1 MKLQK
6 LEHPKLD
13 KKEYEKELE
22 KLQLQLMTLQHDLYN
37 QNMRC
42 VVVVE
47 GIDAAGKGGMIR
59 RMTEFMDPR
68 GVRVHPIGAPSI
80 DELEEH
86 YMQRF
91 WRLLPKR
98 GEVSIFDRSWYGR
111 VLVER
116 VDNLTPHKR
125 WQRAYKEISQFEK
138 LLINDGVIVIKLFL
152 SISKDEQL
160 KRFKERIENPKK
172 RWKITSEDIL
182 NRQNWDSYQQAFEDM
197 LDKTDG
203 KKNPWHIVAANNKRY
218 ARINAMKH
226 FAKRLNAHIDTEQ
239 VELLKP
245 EVEKLATKYLP

>member
-1 MKLQK
+1 
-6 LEHPKLD
+6 
-13 KKEYEKELE
+13 
-22 KLQLQLMTLQHDLYN
+22 
-37 QNMRC
+37 
-42 VVVVE
+42 
-47 GIDAAGKGGMIR
+47 
-59 RMTEFMDPR
+59 
-68 GVRVHPIGAPSI
+68 
-80 DELEEH
+80 
-86 YMQRF
+86 
-91 WRLLPKR
+91 LLPKR

>member
-1 MKLQK
+1 M
-6 LEHPKLD
+6 
-13 KKEYEKELE
+13 
-22 KLQLQLMTLQHDLYN
+22 
-37 QNMRC
+37 
-42 VVVVE
+42 
-47 GIDAAGKGGMIR
+47 
-59 RMTEFMDPR
+59 
-68 GVRVHPIGAPSI
+68 
-80 DELEEH
+80 
-86 YMQRF
+86 
-91 WRLLPKR
+91 
-98 GEVSIFDRSWYGR
+98 
-111 VLVER
+111 
-116 VDNLTPHKR
+116 
-125 WQRAYKEISQFEK
+125 
-138 LLINDGVIVIKLFL
+138 

-226 FAKRLNAHIDTEQ
+226 IAKRLNAHIDTEQ